1 MGHTQENLLTLTES
15 DLLITQEEQVPVV
28 GFISAPA
35 FFDPSPH
42 EFKTAVKEQVLTQQA
57 FPLLPNFDYSLNSI
71 ASEQLAERFCLC
83 AESLR
88 AANCDLLVQVG
99 SPFAWAN
106 VNSEAEARQRNE
118 RITKAANIP
127 SIMTSLAIID
137 ALRSHK
143 VHKIA
148 ITSTYY
154 SSVWSNCFAQ
164 FINMCGFEVLHT
176 SNFYEQQLVKTIN
189 KNEHFKYTDSKMPD
203 MVKASLQFVK
213 DNASDSQAIV
223 IVGTGAKTLNILCE
237 LETMAQCPVI
247 PADIVVYWL
256 IAQSLNLSLLPNM
269 GKFMDLSYNIAV

>member
-1 MGHTQENLLTLTES
+1 MEENLLTS
-15 DLLITQEEQVPVV
+15 RQGNLLSSQVGPIPVV

-42 EFKTAVKEQVLTQQA
+42 EFKTAVKEEVLTQQA
-57 FPLLPNFDYSLNSI
+57 FPLLPNFDYSLDSI

-83 AESLR
+83 AESLQ
-88 AANCDLLVQVG
+88 AAKCDLLVQVG

-106 VNSEAEARQRNE
+106 VNSETEARQRNE
-118 RITKAANIP
+118 RIMKAANIP

-154 SSVWSNCFAQ
+154 SSIWSNCFAN
-164 FINMCGFEVLHT
+164 FVSMCGFEVLHT

-189 KNEHFKYTDSKMPD
+189 KNEHFKYTDSEMPN
-203 MVKASLQFVK
+203 MVKASVQFVK
-213 DNASDSQAIV
+213 AADPDSQAIV

-237 LETMAQCPVI
+237 LEVMANCPVI
-247 PADIVVYWL
+247 PADTVVYWL
-256 IAQSLNLSLLPNM
+256 IAQSLNLTLLPNM
-269 GKFMDLSYNIAV
+269 GRFRDLFSK